1 MFWGEF
7 FIFEAQKKIEDLS
20 CKAVF
25 NLFLTLLILCNHFK
39 NGSGQIFNIEW
50 PLMTAIADQ
59 QT

>member
-25 NLFLTLLILCNHFK
+25 NLFLTLLILYNHFK
-39 NGSGQIFNIEW
+39 NGSGQIFNIEGS
-50 PLMTAIADQ
+50 LMAAVAD
-59 QT
+59 

>member
-25 NLFLTLLILCNHFK
+25 NLFLTLLILCSHFK
-39 NGSGQIFNIEW
+39 NGSGQTFNIEG